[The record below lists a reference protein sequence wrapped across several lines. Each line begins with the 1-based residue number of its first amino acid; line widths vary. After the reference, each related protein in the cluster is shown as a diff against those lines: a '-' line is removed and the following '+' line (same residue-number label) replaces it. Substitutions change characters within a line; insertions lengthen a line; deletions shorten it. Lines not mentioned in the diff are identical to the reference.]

1 MRTVLDFLFINN
13 KHNLKQKQMRLDELA
28 SRLIVLESKV
38 NYLSTGVYD
47 VLPVASDINELNAR
61 LTMLEATVDMLVAE
75 KTNEVMSTIAST
87 EGTTPDVDVI
97 VSLSPSATFPE
108 ASEIVTAIVQAQV
121 ELPAIESEAVSGAV
135 AAAITAVVTAQP
147 EVVTEPSDMVDAILV
162 ALNDYQAEFNESEI
176 ESAVEMLS
184 TIISNTGTEV
194 TDEIKDQIA
203 VAIGAQPDPM
213 LDAIEDRLNI
223 VEAKYST
230 LVGK

>member
-1 MRTVLDFLFINN
+1 
-13 KHNLKQKQMRLDELA
+13 MRLDELA

-47 VLPVASDINELNAR
+47 VLPVAGDINELNVR
-61 LTMLEATVDMLVAE
+61 LTMLETTVNMLVAE

-108 ASEIVTAIVQAQV
+108 ASEIVTTIVQAQI
-121 ELPAIESEAVSGAV
+121 ESPAIESEAVAGAV
-135 AAAITAVVTAQP
+135 AIAITSILTAQP
-147 EVVTEPSDMVDAILV
+147 EVVTEPSDMTDAILV
-162 ALNDYQAEFNESEI
+162 ALTDYQAEWNEDEI
-176 ESAVEMLS
+176 ESAVEILS

-213 LDAIEDRLNI
+213 LDAIEDRLDA
-223 VEAKYST
+223 VEAKYSS
-230 LVGK
+230 LVSK